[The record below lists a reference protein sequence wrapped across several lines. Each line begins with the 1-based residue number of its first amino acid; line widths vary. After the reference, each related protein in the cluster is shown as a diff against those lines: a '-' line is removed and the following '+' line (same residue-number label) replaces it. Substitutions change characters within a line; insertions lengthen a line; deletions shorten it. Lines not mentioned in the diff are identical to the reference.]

1 MATMRKMLVSVAL
14 GMACRYML
22 SGVNFI
28 TMNGITGRPTAP
40 RSETYTTAKQS
51 TYESSQKNSVTE
63 DAQVTMPW
71 ISSVLAVGVALG
83 LVVGFMQE
91 PASANFFGAG
101 GPLGP
106 SGLKFIKD
114 PIGEEGTPVDGY
126 ISFLVFGA
134 PAVLVGL
141 PAVGVLA
148 INAGVFP
155 IGPGGGSTKED
166 KRKEIRALKQ

>member
-1 MATMRKMLVSVAL
+1 MASMRKMLVSVAL

-40 RSETYTTAKQS
+40 RSETYKTAKQS
-51 TYESSQKNSVTE
+51 TYESVQENYVTE
-63 DAQVTMPW
+63 DAQATMPW
-71 ISSVLAVGVALG
+71 TSSVLAIAVAFGV
-83 LVVGFMQE
+83 VMGFMQA

-106 SGLKFIKD
+106 SGLKIGD
-114 PIGEEGTPVDGY
+114 PIGAEGTPVDGFV
-126 ISFLVFGA
+126 SFLVFGA
-134 PAVLVGL
+134 PATMIVL
-141 PAVGVLA
+141 PAIGVLA
-148 INAGVFP
+148 INAGAFP
-155 IGPGGGSTKED
+155 IGPGAGSTKED